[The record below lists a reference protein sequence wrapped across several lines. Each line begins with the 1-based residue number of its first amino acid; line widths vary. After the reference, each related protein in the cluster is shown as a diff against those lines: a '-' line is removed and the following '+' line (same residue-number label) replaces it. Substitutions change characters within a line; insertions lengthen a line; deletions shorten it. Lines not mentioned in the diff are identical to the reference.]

1 MGWEDVI
8 KLTAELENCKYTKWH
23 DGAYDLIAKNGGK
36 QEGIKAVLKY
46 YGIKLEETMAF
57 GDGHND
63 VDMLKL
69 VGIGVCMANGHPE
82 TIACSDYVTDTV
94 ENDGIVSAL
103 KHFKL
108 ID

>member
-1 MGWEDVI
+1 
-8 KLTAELENCKYTKWH
+8 
-23 DGAYDLIAKNGGK
+23 
-36 QEGIKAVLKY
+36 
-46 YGIKLEETMAF
+46 MAF